1 MQHYIVIC
9 MNSMQCCTSISLR
22 SCCVCMFMYICAH
35 SQLLSISLCVL
46 SCSLQYIYQFWFSVH
61 KEGVKQVVHCL
72 LFVNHLHECED
83 DVSSINIIGTYICT
97 YVICVLHPFYV
108 VTYPKYPM
116 TIFHNRHQYEVVG
129 LKTTFL

>member
-1 MQHYIVIC
+1 MQHYTVIC

-46 SCSLQYIYQFWFSVH
+46 SCSLQYIYQFWFSVC

-72 LFVNHLHECED
+72 PFVNHLRECEV
-83 DVSSINIIGTYICT
+83 DVSSINIIDTYVHICT
-97 YVICVLHPFYV
+97 YVCYV
-108 VTYPKYPM
+108 RTS
-116 TIFHNRHQYEVVG
+116 
-129 LKTTFL
+129 FLCGNLPQVSNDHFPQQAPI